1 MNLDEIE
8 TALGQNIVTY
18 TENNISTI
26 KNLKLGI
33 TQEQTDEITDETYFN
48 MKILA
53 LKAKKAMNILDK
65 DGMEIVEMFFPNCMY
80 SYLMKDKQLDLIGI
94 CDKIEIID
102 GKYYPISFKSSKP
115 PLKGTWDSDAIE
127 LAANAILIEEE
138 FDTEVPKIG
147 HEERFKQRLNCN
159 ASHSVKRSRII
170 IAIAAA
176 MAALLVIPLFVFLP
190 DQSKQPSNPKPVAE
204 QTSKEAQ
211 KHASM
216 QTYKHASTNAQK
228 RECTKARMHK
238 SVSEITE
245 VQDYYTAQ
253 LDNEI
258 GDLKAQ
264 LSSVDTDTR
273 TQLLSD
279 METLQQNNLN
289 MK

>member
-1 MNLDEIE
+1 MINISSIKMHMYCPMKLYLKTHVDISQNDEYQLYNEIKNLKIDIQDLLQKNMRKLNKTMNLDEIE

-138 FDTEVPKIG
+138 FDTEVCRICKI
-147 HEERFKQRLNCN
+147 FKNR
-159 ASHSVKRSRII
+159 R
-170 IAIAAA
+170 
-176 MAALLVIPLFVFLP
+176 
-190 DQSKQPSNPKPVAE
+190 
-204 QTSKEAQ
+204 
-211 KHASM
+211 
-216 QTYKHASTNAQK
+216 
-228 RECTKARMHK
+228 
-238 SVSEITE
+238 
-245 VQDYYTAQ
+245 
-253 LDNEI
+253 
-258 GDLKAQ
+258 
-264 LSSVDTDTR
+264 
-273 TQLLSD
+273 
-279 METLQQNNLN
+279 
-289 MK
+289 